1 MDLLSETGGMRMRQ
15 TELKRKTAETEIVV
29 RLSLDGS
36 GIASVHTGIG
46 FFDHMLLLLARHAR
60 LDLVVEAQGDLATDD
75 HHTAEDVGIV
85 LGQAIGRALG
95 DKRGIQRYGHAM
107 VPMDEALA
115 SATIDLSGRAYL
127 VFDAQFT
134 ADRIG
139 DFSTQMTEEF
149 FRALVF
155 QAGMTAH
162 LACVYGR
169 NDHHKTEALFKAFA
183 RSLRDA
189 ICIDPRLEG
198 EILSTKG
205 VL

>member
-1 MDLLSETGGMRMRQ
+1 MNLLAGGMRMRQ
-15 TELKRKTAETEIVV
+15 TEIRRKTTETDIVV

-36 GIASVHTGIG
+36 GEASIHTGIG
-46 FFDHMLLLLARHAR
+46 FFDHMLQLLARHAR
-60 LDLVVEAQGDLATDD
+60 LDLVVEARGDLDTDD

-95 DKRGIQRYGHAM
+95 DKRGIQRYGHA
-107 VPMDEALA
+107 VIPMDEALA
-115 SATIDLSGRAYL
+115 AATIDLSGRSYL
-127 VFDAQFT
+127 VFQAEFT

-139 DFSTQMTEEF
+139 SFSTQMTEEF

-155 QAGMTAH
+155 QAGITAH
-162 LACVYGR
+162 LGCSYGR

-189 ICIDPRLEG
+189 VAIDPRLQDD
-198 EILSTKG
+198 IPSTKG

>member
-1 MDLLSETGGMRMRQ
+1 MRQ
-15 TELKRKTAETEIVV
+15 TEIRRKTTETDIVV

-36 GIASVHTGIG
+36 GEASIHTGIG
-46 FFDHMLLLLARHAR
+46 FFDHMLQLLARHAR
-60 LDLVVEAQGDLATDD
+60 LDLVVEARGDLDTDD

-95 DKRGIQRYGHAM
+95 DKRGIQRYGHA
-107 VPMDEALA
+107 VIPMDEALA
-115 SATIDLSGRAYL
+115 AATIDLSGRSYL
-127 VFDAQFT
+127 VFQAEFT

-139 DFSTQMTEEF
+139 SFSTQMTEEF

-155 QAGMTAH
+155 QAGITAH
-162 LACVYGR
+162 LACSYGR

-183 RSLRDA
+183 RSFRDA
-189 ICIDPRLEG
+189 VAIDPRLQDD
-198 EILSTKG
+198 IPSTKG

>member
-1 MDLLSETGGMRMRQ
+1 MNLLAGGMRMRH
-15 TELKRKTAETEIVV
+15 TEIRRKTTETDIVV

-36 GIASVHTGIG
+36 GEASIHTGIG
-46 FFDHMLLLLARHAR
+46 FFDHMLQLLARHAR
-60 LDLVVEAQGDLATDD
+60 LDLVIEARGDLDTDD

-95 DKRGIQRYGHAM
+95 DKRGIQRYGHA
-107 VPMDEALA
+107 VIPMDEALA
-115 SATIDLSGRAYL
+115 AATIDLSGRSYL
-127 VFDAQFT
+127 VFQAEFT

-139 DFSTQMTEEF
+139 SFSTQMTEEF

-155 QAGMTAH
+155 QAGITAH
-162 LACVYGR
+162 LGCSYGR

-189 ICIDPRLEG
+189 VAIDPRLQDD
-198 EILSTKG
+198 IPSTKG

>member
-1 MDLLSETGGMRMRQ
+1 MRQ
-15 TELKRKTAETEIVV
+15 TEIRRKTTETDIVV

-36 GIASVHTGIG
+36 GEASIHTGIG
-46 FFDHMLLLLARHAR
+46 FFDHMLQLLARHAR
-60 LDLVVEAQGDLATDD
+60 LDLVIEARGDLDTDD

-95 DKRGIQRYGHAM
+95 DKRGIQRYGHA
-107 VPMDEALA
+107 VIPMDEALA
-115 SATIDLSGRAYL
+115 AATIDLSGRSYL
-127 VFDAQFT
+127 VFQAEFT

-139 DFSTQMTEEF
+139 SFSTQMTEEF

-155 QAGMTAH
+155 QAGITAH
-162 LACVYGR
+162 LACSYGR

-189 ICIDPRLEG
+189 AAIDPRLQDD
-198 EILSTKG
+198 IPSTKG

>member
-1 MDLLSETGGMRMRQ
+1 MNLLAGGMRMRQ
-15 TELKRKTAETEIVV
+15 TEIRRKTTETDIVV

-36 GIASVHTGIG
+36 GEASIHTGIG
-46 FFDHMLLLLARHAR
+46 FFDHMLQLLARHAR
-60 LDLVVEAQGDLATDD
+60 LDLVIEARGDLDTDD

-95 DKRGIQRYGHAM
+95 DKRGIQRYGHA
-107 VPMDEALA
+107 VIPMDEALA
-115 SATIDLSGRAYL
+115 AATIDLSGRSYL
-127 VFDAQFT
+127 VFQAEFT

-139 DFSTQMTEEF
+139 SFSTQMTEEF

-155 QAGMTAH
+155 QAGITAH
-162 LACVYGR
+162 LGCSYGR

-189 ICIDPRLEG
+189 AAVDPRLEDDSP
-198 EILSTKG
+198 STKG